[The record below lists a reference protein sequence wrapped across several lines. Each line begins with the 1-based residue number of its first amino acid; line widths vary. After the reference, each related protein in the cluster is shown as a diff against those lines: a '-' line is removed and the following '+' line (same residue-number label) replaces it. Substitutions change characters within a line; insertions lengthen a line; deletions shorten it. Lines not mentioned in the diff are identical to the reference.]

1 MPFGLFVVAYLFL
14 AGAGAGSFFFAAC
27 GAFCDALRQ
36 TERFNE
42 SCEILSG
49 GFLAAPFLLCVASV
63 CLLLDLGSPHR
74 ALQAL
79 GNPFGSVLSFGACCL
94 GLLTLASMA
103 VAALGIA
110 ERFPVRFMRLGCA
123 SGIVLAPLVMGYTGV
138 LLCDMAAV
146 DFWNT
151 PLLAVLFVCSSL
163 TTGYASC
170 MLTHALL
177 NPLVPSAPRVLDVLA
192 RALHVS
198 EGVVLALFLVG
209 RFFYSANAQESAMS
223 LLSGWLAPVFWAG
236 VVLCGLLIPLAAYSA
251 RPLAAS
257 APTARIVASAFALIG
272 GFVLRY
278 AIVSA
283 ASYAAI
289 VVPTIL

>member
-36 TERFNE
+36 TERSND

-74 ALQAL
+74 ALLAL

-192 RALHVS
+192 RALHIS

-209 RFFYSANAQESAMS
+209 RESAMS

-251 RPLAAS
+251 RLLAAS

-272 GFVLRY
+272 GFALRY